1 MRFGIVAAA
10 LLAAGLATAAYA
22 QQAQQAQQPQTTV
35 AADTLSVRAI
45 LDKVEAQG
53 YRDISEVEREDGQY
67 EVKATDA
74 EGRKVKIKLDA
85 RTGEVV
91 KAERK

>member
-10 LLAAGLATAAYA
+10 LLAAGLATAAY
-22 QQAQQAQQPQTTV
+22 AQQAQQPQTTV